1 MAVEES
7 FMESK
12 QCEKQLFVPLLLEKC
27 HLEQCHQALIS
38 DCNLFK
44 RVMMRITI
52 DADPSTLGWTTNW
65 YREPLA

>member
-52 DADPSTLGWTTNW
+52 DADPGKAINVGLD
-65 YREPLA
+65 YKLVP